1 MYDVLYI
8 GGNNKKKP
16 YNRMFKFKFL
26 CIILW
31 GFFTFYTVS
40 LGLYEKMEIAACAQN
55 VSVLFFPFVHF
66 FFCHFF
72 SFVLMIW
79 RGNVKIRIKEYWYTL
94 HELTYVPL

>member
-1 MYDVLYI
+1 MTFYTLAET
-8 GGNNKKKP
+8 KKKP

-40 LGLYEKMEIAACAQN
+40 LGLYEKMEILACAQN
-55 VSVLFFPFVHF
+55 VSVLFLFPFVHF

-72 SFVLMIW
+72 FLC
-79 RGNVKIRIKEYWYTL
+79 L
-94 HELTYVPL
+94 DELGEGT